1 MEKLIILGAS
11 GSIGT
16 QALDVASRYGVRVD
30 GISAHSRVES
40 LCDSARKFK
49 PRFAALTDEAAYA
62 QAKLMLADT
71 SVKLLCGKEGI
82 EEMLASSD
90 ADTVLNAIVGEAGL
104 RPTVWTLR
112 EKKRLALANKESLV
126 CAGEIVMAMAR
137 ENGEE
142 ILPVDSEHCAIH
154 ECLRSGSKDEVDELL
169 VTASGGPF
177 FGLSREEMRAVTR
190 EQALNHPTWSMGQ
203 KITVDSATMMN
214 KGFELIE
221 AAHLFGVP
229 MDKITPVVHRESIIH
244 SMVRFT
250 DGSVVAQMG
259 NPDMRHCIAYALF
272 YPERRAVGTKK
283 LDFASLGKMTFFA
296 PDYEAFP
303 LLSLAKEAFAL
314 GGAAPAVLNAANEEA
329 VYAFLNGAL
338 SFYEIADIVRGA
350 LHKYAKEK
358 GETLADIEAASLKT
372 RLSIR
377 ELLGRDTRN

>member
-1 MEKLIILGAS
+1 MEKLIILGSS

-16 QALDVASRYGVRVD
+16 QALDVALRYGVKVD
-30 GISAHSRVES
+30 GLSVHSRVVLLE
-40 LCDSARKFK
+40 DEVRRFR
-49 PRFAALTDEAAYA
+49 PRFAVVTDDAAYKK
-62 QAKLMLADT
+62 AKLALSDT
-71 SVKLLCGKEGI
+71 STKLLCGKAGI
-82 EEMLASSD
+82 GEMLASSD

-137 ENGEE
+137 ENGDEVM
-142 ILPVDSEHCAIH
+142 PVDSEHCAIH
-154 ECLRSGSKDEVDELL
+154 ECMRAGGKNEVDELL

-177 FGLSREEMRAVTR
+177 FGLTREEMRSVTR

-221 AAHLFGVP
+221 AAHLFGIP
-229 MDKITPVVHRESIIH
+229 MDKITPIVHRESIIH

-250 DGSVVAQMG
+250 DGSVVAQLG

-272 YPERRAVGTKK
+272 YPERRAVGTKP

-303 LLSLAKEAFAL
+303 LLLLAKEAFSL

-329 VYAFLNGAL
+329 VYAFLDGVI
-338 SFYEIADIVRGA
+338 SFYEIADIVQDA
-350 LHKYAKEK
+350 LHKYAV
-358 GETLADIEAASLKT
+358 ETDVTLEHIEAASERT
-372 RLSIR
+372 RQSIR
-377 ELLGRDTRN
+377 EMLKR